1 MKSVYTNNVLES
13 FDNIAEIFDEE
24 FENAITRR
32 LRQQIYDTV
41 GRLVPAGGSI
51 IDINCGT
58 GIDAIALAQKGYTV
72 CGIDLSP
79 KMVDRAKGKS
89 LQAGVAAMF
98 SVSSFERFEGI
109 DSTFD
114 LALSNFG
121 GLNCIQHLDK
131 VAEQTAARIKPG
143 GHFVCIVMPRLC
155 LWETLVGL
163 SHLDFHSAFRRLKK
177 NVTAT
182 GFRGKTFFVHYHSAR
197 RLVNSFARWFDVRD
211 VRGLNILSP
220 PPHAARFAERHPT
233 LSSSLDTMDRV
244 FGGFPGYRS
253 IGDHYL
259 MTLRR
264 RS

>member
-89 LQAGVAAMF
+89 LQAGVAARF
-98 SVSSFERFEGI
+98 SV
-109 DSTFD
+109 
-114 LALSNFG
+114 
-121 GLNCIQHLDK
+121 
-131 VAEQTAARIKPG
+131 
-143 GHFVCIVMPRLC
+143 
-155 LWETLVGL
+155 
-163 SHLDFHSAFRRLKK
+163 
-177 NVTAT
+177 
-182 GFRGKTFFVHYHSAR
+182 
-197 RLVNSFARWFDVRD
+197 
-211 VRGLNILSP
+211 
-220 PPHAARFAERHPT
+220 
-233 LSSSLDTMDRV
+233 
-244 FGGFPGYRS
+244 
-253 IGDHYL
+253 
-259 MTLRR
+259 
-264 RS
+264 

>member
-1 MKSVYTNNVLES
+1 MISGQTNNVLES
-13 FDNIAEIFDEE
+13 FDNIADIFDEE

-32 LRQQIYDTV
+32 LRQQIYDTIV
-41 GRLVPAGGSI
+41 RLVPAGGSI

-72 CGIDLSP
+72 CGIDLAP
-79 KMVDRAKGKS
+79 KMVDCARAKS
-89 LQAGVAAMF
+89 LRAGVTARF

-121 GLNCIQHLDK
+121 GLNCVEQLDK
-131 VAEQTAARIKPG
+131 VAEQTAVRIKPG
-143 GHFVCIVMPRLC
+143 GYFVCIVMPKLC

-163 SHLDFHSAFRRLKK
+163 SHMDFHSAFRRLKK

-197 RLVNSFARWFDVRD
+197 RLADSFARWFDVCD

-220 PPHAARFAERHPT
+220 PPHAARFAERHRT
-233 LSSSLDTMDRV
+233 LSSSLETMDRV
-244 FGGFPGYRS
+244 FGGLPGYRS

-259 MTLRR
+259 MTLRK